1 MERKLSERREYD
13 LIIVG
18 SGNGACAFLSHYLEH
33 AADDVHVLVLEKG
46 QDFFFTSDITHQNE
60 WTKSYSSGPIF
71 KLHNA
76 RTPDGTPILSGGA
89 CTMGGGSSINY
100 TMIHESS
107 EWLAK
112 HLGRNKS
119 YWDCLK
125 KELNKKFER
134 CPPSKVETGVT
145 KHIIEAGKCRHFDA
159 PNPELAY
166 PFFNIPSHSDDTE
179 KQLFLFPTQFN
190 QFGQRTN
197 SGVSIVKWNDHRLCL
212 ETLTEVKD
220 LNFIRSDNGM
230 QKCVSVQVQTNGK
243 SPEMRFLK
251 SGGKVI
257 LCAGAATPRMLMP
270 HRATLNN
277 AAIGMQVNDHIALPL
292 GIYCLP
298 SNLTLSPKD
307 VYGPV
312 FATKKW
318 KTDTEKDELIVSFD
332 FFTGELERLL
342 YLTSHLFLAF
352 LLPNAVKR
360 IVWERPWLFSL
371 ISHVVRILVTIIN
384 FLIGLLTPGKDLIFT
399 TAIVKYN
406 AATEG
411 QYEETK
417 DHRIT
422 LRWFESDQD
431 TDVASRIIEEE
442 GLALMERLGK
452 KPPLIVQCL
461 YRLFTKIPYE
471 PDQIRRYVEHYS
483 KNSLLSQQHLSGGC
497 LIGTALNDGEED
509 GTLTGKV
516 KGLSNLYVADL
527 SAVPLPRVSPSM
539 TAYLVG
545 YHVANQMY
553 PPTKK

>member
-1 MERKLSERREYD
+1 MEGKPSDWEYD

-46 QDFFFTSDITHQNE
+46 QDFFFTGDITHQNE
-60 WTKSYSSGPIF
+60 WTKSYSNGPIY

-76 RTPDGTPILSGGA
+76 RTPNGTPILSGGA

-107 EWLAK
+107 KWLAK
-112 HLGRNKS
+112 HLGKNES

-125 KELNKKFER
+125 KELNKRFER
-134 CPPSKVETGVT
+134 GPPSKVETDVT
-145 KHIIEAGKCRHFDA
+145 SHIINAGKCQKFDA
-159 PNPELAY
+159 PNPELAD
-166 PFFNIPSHSDDTE
+166 PFFNIPSQNDDTE

-197 SGVSIVKWNDHRLCL
+197 SGVSIVNWNDPRLCL

-220 LNFIRSDNGM
+220 LDFTQSDDGM
-230 QKCVSVQVQTNGK
+230 QCVSVQVQANGK
-243 SPEMRFLK
+243 SPERRILK

-277 AAIGMQVNDHIALPL
+277 DAIGMQVNDHIALPL

-298 SNLTLSPKD
+298 SKLALSPKD
-307 VYGPV
+307 IYGPV
-312 FATKKW
+312 FATKKYE
-318 KTDTEKDELIVSFD
+318 TSHTEEDALIVSFD
-332 FFTGELERLL
+332 FFTGKLDKLL

-360 IVWERPWLFSL
+360 IVWECPRLFSL

-406 AATEG
+406 AAKEG

-431 TDVASRIIEEE
+431 KKVARSIIEEE

-452 KPPLIVQCL
+452 RPPLIVQCL
-461 YRLFTKIPYE
+461 YRLFTKVPYF
-471 PDQIRRYVEHYS
+471 PHQIKSYIEHYS
-483 KNSLLSQQHLSGGC
+483 KGSLLSQQHMAGGC
-497 LIGTALNDGEED
+497 LIGRALDDGEKD

-516 KGLSNLYVADL
+516 KGSRNLYVADL
-527 SAVPLPRVSPSM
+527 SAVSLPRVSPSM

-553 PPTKK
+553 PPAQK